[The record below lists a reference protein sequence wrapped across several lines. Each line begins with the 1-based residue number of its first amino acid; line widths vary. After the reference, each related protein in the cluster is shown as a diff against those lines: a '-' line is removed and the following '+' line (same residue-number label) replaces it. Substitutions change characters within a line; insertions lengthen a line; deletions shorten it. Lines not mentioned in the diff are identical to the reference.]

1 MSEILKDL
9 LALQNYKEE
18 MKDFFDVADEEH
30 QIEKD
35 HIAEGRMEQE
45 KLENGEVRYED

>member
-9 LALQNYKEE
+9 LALQNYKEG
-18 MKDFFDVADEEH
+18 MKDFFDVADEKYQE
-30 QIEKD
+30 EKD
-35 HIAEGRMEQE
+35 HIGEGRMEQE